1 MRRKERKMTDQAV
14 INLIEKQN
22 VLRLGLSVDNKPY
35 VVPLNYG
42 FKDNAF
48 YIHCAREGRKL
59 DMIRKNPL
67 VCVEIEGENTIV
79 EGDIACKYTT
89 KYSSVIGYGHAEILE
104 SLEEIKDGLDILMA
118 QFSDRQFTYGQKVME
133 KIAIIK
139 IQMDELSG
147 KSS

>member
-1 MRRKERKMTDQAV
+1 MRRKERMMTDQAV
-14 INLIEKQN
+14 IDLINKQN
-22 VLRLGLSVDNKPY
+22 VLRLGLSVDNRPY

-42 FKDNAF
+42 FTDNTF

-67 VCVEIEGENTIV
+67 VCVEIEGENLIV
-79 EGDIACKYTT
+79 EGEIACKYTT

-104 SLEEIKDGLDILMA
+104 NLEDIKDGLDVLMA